1 MIKIK
6 CKWKLVQFVQFIR
19 ISPTLDSQKK
29 HTINKMHHLDIQS
42 MPAREIFSAS
52 STQNDGQNSNILLTL
67 GSQTAHLHHLI
78 NCFHTFSTNLTLS
91 WSEYELICLKSKPSQ
106 YCAEKSPPSDKLER
120 LEPWFIN
127 QNLVFLRGKLTM
139 NSNRIQQE
147 QTKRLLRRGFP
158 LNTIVS
164 SFHGS
169 LRPAQPI
176 TTDLEQFARQCQCFW
191 PIEMGFE

>member
-52 STQNDGQNSNILLTL
+52 FTQNDGQNSNILLTL

-78 NCFHTFSTNLTLS
+78 NCFHTFSTNLILS

-106 YCAEKSPPSDKLER
+106 YRAEKSPPSDKLER

-127 QNLVFLRGKLTM
+127 QNLVFLRAKLTM
-139 NSNRIQQE
+139 NSNRNSTRTNEETSKERLPFIYDCQQ
-147 QTKRLLRRGFP
+147 FP
-158 LNTIVS
+158 
-164 SFHGS
+164 
-169 LRPAQPI
+169 R
-176 TTDLEQFARQCQCFW
+176 QFAACIANHNRLRVVRKTMLVFLAN
-191 PIEMGFE
+191 

>member
-106 YCAEKSPPSDKLER
+106 YRAEKSPPSDKLAR

-139 NSNRIQQE
+139 NSNRNSTRTNEGTSRERLPFIYDCQQ
-147 QTKRLLRRGFP
+147 FP
-158 LNTIVS
+158 
-164 SFHGS
+164 
-169 LRPAQPI
+169 R
-176 TTDLEQFARQCQCFW
+176 QFAACIANHNRLRVVRKTMLVFLAN
-191 PIEMGFE
+191 

>member
-6 CKWKLVQFVQFIR
+6 FKWKLVQFVQFIR

-106 YCAEKSPPSDKLER
+106 YRAEKSPPSDKLER
-120 LEPWFIN
+120 LEPWIIN

-139 NSNRIQQE
+139 NSNRNSTRTNEETSTERLPFIYDCQQFPR
-147 QTKRLLRRGFP
+147 QFTACIANHNRLRVVRKTMLVF
-158 LNTIVS
+158 LAN
-164 SFHGS
+164 
-169 LRPAQPI
+169 
-176 TTDLEQFARQCQCFW
+176 
-191 PIEMGFE
+191 